1 MDFRTGTIRNHQVDR
16 MQKILLV
23 SVFLLSV
30 VSSTSLP
37 AHGCGDKLLVL
48 GRSLRFRTMSGTRPA
63 GILAYAFAG
72 TQSAEAITD
81 PKFQSAFKKAGYQFR
96 VVRDAEQVD
105 VALRSG
111 KYDLV
116 LTDIAEVAAVEAA
129 IQSTSSTPVLLPVM
143 YEPTKLDLTA
153 AERRYRYVL
162 KVQHKGGANLSVIER
177 ALETKLEAEAKLKRD
192 HRKAGGAL

>member
-1 MDFRTGTIRNHQVDR
+1 

-23 SVFLLSV
+23 SVFLFSV
-30 VSSTSLP
+30 VCSSSRP
-37 AHGCGDKLLVL
+37 AYGCGDKLLVL
-48 GRSLRFRTMSGTRPA
+48 GRSLRFQTMSGARPA
-63 GILAYAFAG
+63 GILAYALPG

-96 VVRDAEQVD
+96 VVRDAEEID

-116 LTDIAEVAAVEAA
+116 LVDIADVATVEAA
-129 IQSTSSTPVLLPVM
+129 IQSTSSTPVLLPVL
-143 YEPTKLDLTA
+143 YEPTKPDLTA

-162 KVQHKGGANLSVIER
+162 KVQHKGGTTKSQVASLSHSFYGKLHLKKVER
-177 ALETKLEAEAKLKRD
+177 IN
-192 HRKAGGAL
+192 

>member
-1 MDFRTGTIRNHQVDR
+1 
-16 MQKILLV
+16 MQKLLLV
-23 SVFLLSV
+23 SVFASSV
-30 VSSTSLP
+30 ILFTSLP
-37 AHGCGDKLLVL
+37 ANGCGDKLLVL
-48 GRSLRFRTMSGTRPA
+48 GRSLRFQTMSGTRPA
-63 GILAYAFAG
+63 GILAYAPPG
-72 TQSAEAITD
+72 TPSAEAITD

-96 VVRDAEQVD
+96 VVRDAEEAD

-129 IQSTSSTPVLLPVM
+129 IQLTSKTAVLLPVM
-143 YEPTKLDLTA
+143 YEPTKPDLTA
-153 AERRYRYVL
+153 AERRYRYIL
-162 KVQHKGGANLSVIER
+162 KVQHKGGTNLSVIER